1 MSYTDIIFC
10 LVSFWTVHSWAACPK
25 LIKQHVVPCNFSQF
39 YYSLP
44 LSRVSS
50 QQGFIQLT
58 YELWHLPC
66 MFSVLFMTVH
76 HILYFSPHDPII
88 TEPRKAAGEVQLP
101 DYIQVR
107 WGKASEDWALGH
119 GQTDLT
125 SPSPTQTCSVSAVL
139 HRWRTQ
145 TACCNSP
152 LSWKVC
158 NAFIYWIL
166 ACIFSEWPLL
176 TIIVIVCFNRDMYRC
191 ARSSDWG
198 DLLPMFHAEDD
209 DTKNDK
215 MQWNLLW

>member
-1 MSYTDIIFC
+1 MICFWC
-10 LVSFWTVHSWAACPK
+10 LILTLSFARFHFGQCTHELPCPK

-125 SPSPTQTCSVSAVL
+125 SPSPTQTCSVSDVL

-166 ACIFSEWPLL
+166 ACMNAWMTS
-176 TIIVIVCFNRDMYRC
+176 FNNNC
-191 ARSSDWG
+191 HC
-198 DLLPMFHAEDD
+198 LF
-209 DTKNDK
+209 
-215 MQWNLLW
+215 